1 MNFSLNCVIKYI
13 LLSFYFLAT
22 KEHLIISNIMASLV
36 VQTVKNPP
44 NNVRDRVRSWVGK
57 IPWQS
62 RWQPT
67 PVFLPGEYHGQRNL
81 AGYSPWGCPESD
93 TTERLLSVN
102 LCYFLLF
109 SNDARKFCMFHNY
122 KHICFHHTTK
132 LNSQYHTKYL

>member
-81 AGYSPWGCPESD
+81 AGYSPWGCKELD
-93 TTERLLSVN
+93 TTERLTLSQTER
-102 LCYFLLF
+102 LTL
-109 SNDARKFCMFHNY
+109 
-122 KHICFHHTTK
+122 
-132 LNSQYHTKYL
+132 SQYNNLKTFYLAKMLPS